1 MEPRDVQNL
10 FCFNRSKL
18 AEPFEELVEKKVT
31 VRCRYSPRDYSTI
44 SSSMIKAINAICKLR
59 QGTMRG
65 AIGTTADG
73 RHVVE
78 YKSAVDEMF
87 DLVVYDPSTGN
98 LLACKYDKN
107 TKTCGEY
114 AMNSSGRDG
123 TAVLMAMFL
132 NFYQEIEFKNSFD
145 EYERQYNSATP
156 DFNEQKRCMA
166 LMSENAYRRL
176 LDEKL
181 PENVKGIFD
190 AAGHLVPL
198 NQTHIDKGDYNPYSV
213 FEGEFEIFSKD
224 SVGASIRPAEAII
237 SNEEFVG
244 KYKFHKRDF
253 SLTEQSL
260 IPTLPEWYN
269 VPEEV
274 IEVCEHIQRT
284 TDLPM
289 QMRNF
294 MFRGEAGTGKT
305 MGAQAIAAGCGIPY
319 MKFTCSSGTEL
330 FDLIGQMLPET
341 SGMQYSAEDLEKDR
355 QALDAMGG
363 ITFDNVCRLM
373 NLPTPEDVE
382 MDPEWSYEQLTGKS
396 KKDATSLECNELIAK
411 KVFERGCA
419 ISGSG
424 NDGGQRFRYTETDLI
439 KALKYGYLLEI
450 QEPSTII
457 QPAVLVGLNSVL
469 EQSGSITLM
478 TGEIVKRHPDTIIVI
493 TTNVDYEGCRPMN
506 ESVMD
511 RMNLIFDINL
521 PSKEVLAQRAMSI
534 TSETDE
540 DLVMRLVNLIDTLST
555 HCKKKGILGGS
566 VGMRGL
572 IDCIRSYRVTN
583 DLAKSVKRT
592 IVGKATS
599 DIEVRD
605 SLITEVV
612 NPLISKKAA

>member
-1 MEPRDVQNL
+1 MEPRDIQNL
-10 FCFNRSKL
+10 MSFNRTKM
-18 AEPFEELVEKKVT
+18 AEPFDGLTNKKVSVISKFGT
-31 VRCRYSPRDYSTI
+31 GTQSTLSP
-44 SSSMIKAINAICKLR
+44 SMIKAINAVCKLR

-65 AIGTTADG
+65 AIGTTSDG
-73 RHVVE
+73 KHVIE
-78 YKSAVDEMF
+78 YKSAIDEMF

-98 LLACKYDKN
+98 IVACKYDKAIQ
-107 TKTCGEY
+107 GFSEY
-114 AMNSSGRDG
+114 AVNTSGRDG

-132 NFYQEIEFKNSFD
+132 EAYKEQEFRDNFE
-145 EYERQYNSATP
+145 EYYKQFESGFS
-156 DFNEQKRCMA
+156 DFNAAQKNMA
-166 LMSENAYRRL
+166 VMSDNVYRRL
-176 LDEKL
+176 LNERI
-181 PENVKGIFD
+181 PENIKAVLD
-190 AAGHLVPL
+190 AAGHLVML

-224 SVGASIRPAEAII
+224 SLGGRIRPAEAII

-244 KYKFHKRDF
+244 KYKFHQRDF

-260 IPTLPEWYN
+260 IPTLPEWYV

-274 IEVCEHIQRT
+274 IEACEHIQRT

-363 ITFDNVCRLM
+363 ITFDNVYKLM
-373 NLPTPEDVE
+373 NFPTPEDVE
-382 MDPEWSYEQLTGKS
+382 MDPEWSYEQLTGES
-396 KKDATSLECNELIAK
+396 KKDATSLECNEIIAK

-419 ISGSG
+419 ISGSS

-478 TGEIVKRHPDTIIVI
+478 TGEVVKRHPDTIIVI

-555 HCKKKGILGGS
+555 HCKKKGISGGS

-605 SLITEVV
+605 NLIAEVV